1 LLPLRHPFRPRVETV
16 RIDSFLA
23 VLNLRPL
30 RAAAASDA
38 MPWGFMTEPKLKQPR
53 ALYMLFFA
61 EMWERFSFY
70 GMRAL
75 LTLYLVRQLFA
86 EMSATDS
93 DAKAKGIYAAY
104 GALVY
109 ATPFVGGILADRL
122 LGYKRAVMLGSVLMA
137 LGHFVMAIETEFFLY
152 VALAFLIVGNGFF
165 KPNISSIVGGL
176 YPDRNDPRRDG
187 AFTIFY
193 MGINLGAGVA
203 PLLCGYLGETY
214 GWSYGFGLAGI
225 GMLAGLLV
233 FGFGAKQ
240 LGDNGDPPNDKLN
253 HKVAGLSIENWT
265 YAGAFASV
273 AAFALL
279 VRYFELMSY
288 VLTPFSLLV
297 VGIIFVAAIRD
308 TKIVRE
314 RLFVVLILLFFSTLF
329 WAFFEQAGSSLTLFT
344 DTNVERHGLPASV
357 FQSVN
362 PAFILL
368 LAPVF
373 SALWVGLG
381 RRHKEPSIPV
391 KFALGIAQLG
401 VGFLVLAWS
410 GAFAVDGEI
419 SISGENGS
427 EITQAAA
434 VVPLLFLIGGY
445 LLHTTGELCLSPI
458 GLSMVTKLSPHKIT
472 AMVMGG
478 WFLSSAMAHHLAGL
492 IALLTSP
499 PETGA
504 AAGTLAVETG
514 LLDAVG
520 TRSPELL
527 TSYDNLANYLTVFEQ
542 IGYVALG
549 AAVLCFAMAPL
560 LTKWMHLDAPDT
572 DALPPKKPAETQ
584 PQTF

>member
-1 LLPLRHPFRPRVETV
+1 
-16 RIDSFLA
+16 
-23 VLNLRPL
+23 
-30 RAAAASDA
+30 
-38 MPWGFMTEPKLKQPR
+38 MTEPKLKQPR

>member
-1 LLPLRHPFRPRVETV
+1 
-16 RIDSFLA
+16 
-23 VLNLRPL
+23 
-30 RAAAASDA
+30 
-38 MPWGFMTEPKLKQPR
+38 MTEPKLKQPR

-86 EMSATDS
+86 DMSATDS
-93 DAKAKGIYAAY
+93 DVKAKGIYAAY

-122 LGYKRAVMLGSVLMA
+122 LGYKRAVILGSVLMA

-152 VALAFLIVGNGFF
+152 IALAFLIVGNGFF

-203 PLLCGYLGETY
+203 PLLCGYLGEVY

-225 GMLAGLLV
+225 GMLAGLVV
-233 FGFGAKQ
+233 FGFGNKQ
-240 LGDNGDPPNDKLN
+240 LGENGDPPNGKL
-253 HKVAGLSIENWT
+253 HEKLAGISIENWT

-273 AAFALL
+273 AGFALL
-279 VRYFELMSY
+279 VRHFELMSY
-288 VLTPFSLLV
+288 VLTPFSVLV
-297 VGIIFVAAIRD
+297 IGIIFVAAIRD

-344 DTNVERHGLPASV
+344 DTNVDRGALPASV

-373 SALWVGLG
+373 SALWVGLA
-381 RRHKEPSIPV
+381 RRGKEPSIPV

-410 GAFAVDGEI
+410 GAFAVDGQI
-419 SISGENGS
+419 SISSENG

-499 PETGA
+499 PETNA
-504 AAGTLAVETG
+504 AAGMLAVETG
-514 LLDAVG
+514 LIDGVG
-520 TRSPELL
+520 ERSTELL

-549 AAVLCFAMAPL
+549 AAVLCLAMSPL
-560 LTKWMHLDAPDT
+560 LTKWMHLDAPET
-572 DALPPKKPAETQ
+572 DALPPKQPAEAP

>member
-1 LLPLRHPFRPRVETV
+1 
-16 RIDSFLA
+16 
-23 VLNLRPL
+23 
-30 RAAAASDA
+30 
-38 MPWGFMTEPKLKQPR
+38 MTEPKLKQPR

-225 GMLAGLLV
+225 GMLAGLVV

-253 HKVAGLSIENWT
+253 QKLAGLSIENWT

-410 GAFAVDGEI
+410 GGFAVDGEI
-419 SISGENGS
+419 SISGENGT
-427 EITQAAA
+427 ELTQAAA

>member
-1 LLPLRHPFRPRVETV
+1 
-16 RIDSFLA
+16 
-23 VLNLRPL
+23 
-30 RAAAASDA
+30 
-38 MPWGFMTEPKLKQPR
+38 MTEPKLKQPR

-93 DAKAKGIYAAY
+93 DVKAKGIYAAY

-109 ATPFVGGILADRL
+109 ATPFVGGILADRV

-152 VALAFLIVGNGFF
+152 IALAFLIVGNGFF

-240 LGDNGDPPNDKLN
+240 LGDNGDPPGELLDK
-253 HKVAGLSIENWT
+253 KFAGLSLEIWT

-273 AAFALL
+273 AGFALL
-279 VRYFELMSY
+279 VRYFELMTY

-297 VGIIFVAAIRD
+297 VGIIFVAAVQSP
-308 TKIVRE
+308 KVVRE

-381 RRHKEPSIPV
+381 RRAKEPSIPV

-401 VGFLVLAWS
+401 VGFLVLGWS
-410 GAFAVDGEI
+410 GGFVVDGEI
-419 SISGENGS
+419 SVTGEGGA
-427 EITQAAA
+427 ELTQAAA
-434 VVPLLFLIGGY
+434 VVPLFFLIAGY
-445 LLHTTGELCLSPI
+445 LLHTTGELCISPI
-458 GLSMVTKLSPHKIT
+458 GLSMVTKLSPQKIT

-504 AAGTLAVETG
+504 APGALAVESG
-514 LLDAVG
+514 LLAAAG
-520 TRSPELL
+520 ERSPELL
-527 TSYDNLANYLTVFEQ
+527 TSYDNLANYLTIFEQ

-549 AAVLCFAMAPL
+549 AAVLCFLLAPL
-560 LTKWMHLDAPDT
+560 LTRWMHLGA
-572 DALPPKKPAETQ
+572 AESEEPPADPAAQTQ
-584 PQTF
+584 PQTS

>member
-1 LLPLRHPFRPRVETV
+1 
-16 RIDSFLA
+16 
-23 VLNLRPL
+23 
-30 RAAAASDA
+30 
-38 MPWGFMTEPKLKQPR
+38 MTEPKLKQPR

-109 ATPFVGGILADRL
+109 ATLFVGGIFADRL

-176 YPDRNDPRRDG
+176 YSDRNDPRRDG

-225 GMLAGLLV
+225 GMLAGLVV

-240 LGDNGDPPNDKLN
+240 LGDNGDPPNDTLN
-253 HKVAGLSIENWT
+253 QKVAGLSIENWT

-373 SALWVGLG
+373 SALWVGLA

-514 LLDAVG
+514 LLDTVG

-560 LTKWMHLDAPDT
+560 LTKWMHLDAPET

>member
-1 LLPLRHPFRPRVETV
+1 
-16 RIDSFLA
+16 
-23 VLNLRPL
+23 
-30 RAAAASDA
+30 
-38 MPWGFMTEPKLKQPR
+38 MTEPKLKQPR

-225 GMLAGLLV
+225 GMLAGLVV

-410 GAFAVDGEI
+410 AGFAVDGEI
-419 SISGENGS
+419 TIAGENGA
-427 EITQAAA
+427 ELTQAAA

>member
-1 LLPLRHPFRPRVETV
+1 
-16 RIDSFLA
+16 
-23 VLNLRPL
+23 
-30 RAAAASDA
+30 
-38 MPWGFMTEPKLKQPR
+38 MTEPKLKQPR

-225 GMLAGLLV
+225 GMLAGLVV

-253 HKVAGLSIENWT
+253 QKLAGLSIENWT

-410 GAFAVDGEI
+410 GGFAVDGEI
-419 SISGENGS
+419 SISGENGT
-427 EITQAAA
+427 ELTQAAA

-572 DALPPKKPAETQ
+572 DALPPKKAAETQ

>member
-1 LLPLRHPFRPRVETV
+1 
-16 RIDSFLA
+16 
-23 VLNLRPL
+23 
-30 RAAAASDA
+30 
-38 MPWGFMTEPKLKQPR
+38 MTEPKLKQPR

-86 EMSATDS
+86 EMTATES

-109 ATPFVGGILADRL
+109 ATPFVGGILADRV
-122 LGYKRAVMLGSVLMA
+122 LGYKRSVMLGAVLMA
-137 LGHFVMAIETEFFLY
+137 IGHFVMAIETEFFLY

-165 KPNISSIVGGL
+165 KPNISSMVGGL

-203 PLLCGYLGETY
+203 PLLCGYLGEKY

-225 GMLAGLLV
+225 GMLAGLVV
-233 FGFGAKQ
+233 FGMGSKQ
-240 LGDNGDPPNDKLN
+240 LGENGDPPNDTHAK
-253 HKVAGLSIENWT
+253 KVAGLSIENWT

-273 AAFALL
+273 AGFALL
-279 VRYFELMSY
+279 VRYFELMTY

-297 VGIIFVAAIRD
+297 VGIIFVAAIQSP
-308 TKIVRE
+308 KVVRE
-314 RLFVVLILLFFSTLF
+314 RLFVVLILLFFTTVF

-373 SALWVGLG
+373 SSMWVGLG
-381 RRHKEPSIPV
+381 RKGKEPSIPV

-410 GAFAVDGEI
+410 GGFVADGEI
-419 SISGENGS
+419 TVAGEGGV
-427 EITQAAA
+427 EVTQAAA

-504 AAGTLAVETG
+504 AAGTLAVDTG
-514 LLDAVG
+514 LIASVG
-520 TRSPELL
+520 DRSVELL
-527 TSYDNLANYLTVFEQ
+527 TSYDNLANYLVVFKQ

-549 AAVLCFAMAPL
+549 VAVLCFAMAPL

-572 DALPPKKPAETQ
+572 DELPAAKPPTE

>member
-1 LLPLRHPFRPRVETV
+1 
-16 RIDSFLA
+16 
-23 VLNLRPL
+23 
-30 RAAAASDA
+30 
-38 MPWGFMTEPKLKQPR
+38 MTEPKLKQPR

-410 GAFAVDGEI
+410 GGFAVDGEI